1 MKSKPKMLRF
11 NKQQKESIKPKEA
24 NKVNYSYENRLM
36 TVRRKREINE
46 KIFIEEVLKKVENR
60 SYEYRYLKRMEN
72 EELRKRNKEC
82 LVYKQSLQKLFIKTF
97 LIKMF
102 AKLTAEGREVK
113 IASFAKYLK
122 IERI

>member
-1 MKSKPKMLRF
+1 
-11 NKQQKESIKPKEA
+11 
-24 NKVNYSYENRLM
+24 M

>member
-46 KIFIEEVLKKVENR
+46 KIFI
-60 SYEYRYLKRMEN
+60 
-72 EELRKRNKEC
+72 
-82 LVYKQSLQKLFIKTF
+82 
-97 LIKMF
+97 
-102 AKLTAEGREVK
+102 
-113 IASFAKYLK
+113 
-122 IERI
+122 

>member
-36 TVRRKREINE
+36 TVRKKREINE

-102 AKLTAEGREVK
+102 AKLNAEGREVK

>member
-102 AKLTAEGREVK
+102 AKLNAEGREVK